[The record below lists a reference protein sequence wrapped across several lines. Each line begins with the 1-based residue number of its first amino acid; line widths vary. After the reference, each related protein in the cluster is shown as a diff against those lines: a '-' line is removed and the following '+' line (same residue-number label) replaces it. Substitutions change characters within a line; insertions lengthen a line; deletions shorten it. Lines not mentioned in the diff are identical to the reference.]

1 MTAPRLP
8 QPTLVEGTSASASR
22 PRSRLLGLRW
32 EMGLVAM
39 LIGSVVVAAQLSP
52 YYLNQDQI
60 LLAMRFTMIAGML
73 ALGLMVVVV
82 LGEIDLSQ
90 AAIVAFG
97 AVIFAA
103 CSQWGLPLWAAL
115 PIVFVL
121 CMVLGAFNGILVAYV
136 GLPSLAVTIGT
147 LAAYRGLAFII
158 GGDKGYTGFDDTY
171 LWLGRTT
178 SPIAPAIVL
187 FGITAIVLAIVM
199 SRSNFGAYC
208 YTIGNSPTVA
218 RFSGIPVARVKVA
231 AFVLSATLA
240 ALAAWILI
248 GQFGSARGDNAD
260 GITLLVVTAVVLGGV
275 DIYGGRGSILGVV
288 LAVLILGTLSNGMGL
303 ANVAGP
309 TQTVVFGL
317 LLIGSILLPRIVARL
332 MANIRMRRSVT
343 DVAGSVQT

>member
-1 MTAPRLP
+1 VTTPRSPQPSPANGVSASTAP
-8 QPTLVEGTSASASR
+8 T
-22 PRSRLLGLRW
+22 RSRLAGHGW
-32 EMGLVAM
+32 EAGLVVM
-39 LIGSVVVAAQLSP
+39 LVGSVIVASQLSP
-52 YYLNQDQI
+52 FYLDLDQI
-60 LLAMRFTMIAGML
+60 LLAMRFTMLAGML

-90 AAIVAFG
+90 AAVVAFG
-97 AVIFAA
+97 AIIFAA
-103 CSQWGLPLWAAL
+103 CSEWGLPLWAAL
-115 PIVFVL
+115 PIVVVL
-121 CMVLGAFNGILVAYV
+121 CVALGAFNGILVARL

-187 FGITAIVLAIVM
+187 FGIAAIVLAIMM

-208 YTIGNSPTVA
+208 YNIGNSPTVA
-218 RFSGIPVARVKVA
+218 RFSGIPVARVKVL
-231 AFVLSATLA
+231 AFMLSATMA

-288 LAVLILGTLSNGMGL
+288 LSVLILGTLSNGMGL

-317 LLIGSILLPRIVARL
+317 LLIGSILLPRIVSKL
-332 MANIRMRRSVT
+332 TTTIRMRRSVI
-343 DVAGSVQT
+343 DVSGSAQT

>member
-1 MTAPRLP
+1 VL
-8 QPTLVEGTSASASR
+8 
-22 PRSRLLGLRW
+22 
-32 EMGLVAM
+32 
-39 LIGSVVVAAQLSP
+39 LIGSVIVAAQLSP
-52 YYLNQDQI
+52 FYLNLDQV
-60 LLAMRFTMIAGML
+60 LLAMRFTTVAGML

-90 AAIVAFG
+90 AALVAFG

-103 CSQWGLPLWAAL
+103 CSQAGLPFWVAL
-115 PIVFVL
+115 PIVIALCVL
-121 CMVLGAFNGILVAYV
+121 LGAFNGVLVARL

-158 GGDKGYTGFDDTY
+158 GGDRGYVGFDDTY
-171 LWLGRTT
+171 LWMGKTT

-187 FGITAIVLAIVM
+187 FLIAAVVIAIIMA
-199 SRSNFGAYC
+199 RSNFGAYC
-208 YTIGNSPTVA
+208 YTIGNSLTVA
-218 RFSGIPVARVKVA
+218 RFSGIPVVRVKVL
-231 AFVLSATLA
+231 AFMLSAFMA

-275 DIYGGRGSILGVV
+275 DIYGGRGSVLGVV
-288 LAVLILGTLSNGMGL
+288 LALLILGTLSNGMGL

-317 LLIGSILLPRIVARL
+317 LLIGSILLPRIASGLAAALRT
-332 MANIRMRRSVT
+332 RRSAAPT
-343 DVAGSVQT
+343 AGAAQT

>member
-1 MTAPRLP
+1 VTAPRSP
-8 QPTLVEGTSASASR
+8 RGSRTEGVTTSATAT
-22 PRSRLLGLRW
+22 RSRLAGHGW
-32 EMGLVAM
+32 EAGLVVM
-39 LIGSVVVAAQLSP
+39 LVVSVIVAARLSP
-52 YYLNQDQI
+52 FYLDLDQI
-60 LLAMRFTMIAGML
+60 LLAMRFTMVAGML

-97 AVIFAA
+97 AIIFAS
-103 CSQWGLPLWAAL
+103 CSQWGLPIWAAV
-115 PIVFVL
+115 PIVVVL
-121 CMVLGAFNGILVAYV
+121 CMVLGLLNGVLVARL

-158 GGDKGYTGFDDTY
+158 GGDRGYTGFDESY

-187 FGITAIVLAIVM
+187 FLATAIVLAIVM
-199 SRSNFGAYC
+199 LRSNFGAYC
-208 YTIGNSPTVA
+208 YTIGNSATVA
-218 RFSGIPVARVKVA
+218 RFSGVPVNRVKVL
-231 AFVLSATLA
+231 AFILSATIA

-309 TQTVVFGL
+309 TQQVVFGL
-317 LLIGSILLPRIVARL
+317 LLIGSILLPRIVSRL
-332 MANIRMRRSVT
+332 TSSMRTRTSAT
-343 DVAGSVQT
+343 EVAGSVRT

>member
-1 MTAPRLP
+1 
-8 QPTLVEGTSASASR
+8 
-22 PRSRLLGLRW
+22 
-32 EMGLVAM
+32 MGLVVM
-39 LIGSVVVAAQLSP
+39 LVGSVIVAAQLSP
-52 YYLNQDQI
+52 YYLNLDQI
-60 LLAMRFTMIAGML
+60 LLAMRLTMVAGML

-103 CSQWGLPLWAAL
+103 CSQWGLPFWAAL
-115 PIVFVL
+115 PIVMVL
-121 CMVLGAFNGILVAYV
+121 CMVLGAFNGILVAYL

-158 GGDKGYTGFDDTY
+158 GGDKGYTGFDDIY

-178 SPIAPAIVL
+178 SPIAPAIVV
-187 FGITAIVLAIVM
+187 FGIAAIVLTIVM
-199 SRSNFGAYC
+199 ARSNFGAYC

-218 RFSGIPVARVKVA
+218 RFSGVPVARVKVL
-231 AFVLSATLA
+231 AFVLSAALA

-260 GITLLVVTAVVLGGV
+260 GVTLLVVTAVVLGGV
-275 DIYGGRGSILGVV
+275 DIYGGRGSVLGVV
-288 LAVLILGTLSNGMGL
+288 LAVLILGTLGNGMGL

-309 TQTVVFGL
+309 TQSVVFGL
-317 LLIGSILLPRIVARL
+317 LLIGSILLPRTVSSL
-332 MANIRMRRSVT
+332 MSTIRMRRSAT
-343 DVAGSVQT
+343 DVAGSTRA